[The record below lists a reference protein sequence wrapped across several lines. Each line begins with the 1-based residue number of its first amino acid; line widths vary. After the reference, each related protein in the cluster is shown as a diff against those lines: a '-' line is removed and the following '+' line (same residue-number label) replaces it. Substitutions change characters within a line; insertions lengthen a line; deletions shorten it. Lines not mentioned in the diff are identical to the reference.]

1 MGHIKF
7 KLEDGTALSC
17 DYIDDTNF
25 IEFALSPAGT
35 EQLNF
40 KMHRIQIQALIK
52 AVNGPLKLG
61 LDLKK

>member
-7 KLEDGTALSC
+7 KLEDGSALSC

-25 IEFALSPAGT
+25 IEFSLSSAGN
-35 EQLNF
+35 EQANF
-40 KMHRIQIQALIK
+40 KMHKIQIQALIK

>member
-7 KLEDGTALSC
+7 KLEDGSALSC

-25 IEFALSPAGT
+25 VEFELSSSEGP
-35 EQLNF
+35 QVNF
-40 KMHRIQIQALIK
+40 KLHKIQIQALIK

-61 LDLKK
+61 LELKK